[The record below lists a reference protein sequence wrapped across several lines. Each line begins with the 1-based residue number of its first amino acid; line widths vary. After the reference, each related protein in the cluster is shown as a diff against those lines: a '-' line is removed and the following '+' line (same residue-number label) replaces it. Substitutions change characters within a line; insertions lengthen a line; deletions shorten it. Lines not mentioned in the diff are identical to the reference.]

1 MIPFITRSFAC
12 GSRGSNTRPNRRFPS
27 ADFSRNLERA
37 GRELASKFGLACEVM
52 SFGHQL
58 ANAPVAIAFTVVI
71 AFRHIPAVRLQSAA
85 PVEISQISTVRKDL
99 AGAMTGGEMC

>member
-1 MIPFITRSFAC
+1 MLIFPETWNEPVENRFSDLDRLVRS
-12 GSRGSNTRPNRRFPS
+12 
-27 ADFSRNLERA
+27 
-37 GRELASKFGLACEVM
+37 KM